1 MSKESMVVE
10 TEEGT
15 VKILL
20 KNSVKCLVCGT
31 VLDSNYRHDYKMCGC
46 ENKTFVDGGLSYQR
60 TCGVDLDLIEDLSV
74 RKEISK
80 EEYQKLVDK
89 RNEDMYV
96 GILKYYSALEVKE
109 K

>member
-1 MSKESMVVE
+1 MKNMVDE

-15 VKILL
+15 VTILL
-20 KNSVKCLVCGT
+20 KNSVKCLGCNV

-46 ENKTFVDGGLSYQR
+46 ENKTSVDGGLSYQR
-60 TCGVDLDLIEDLSV
+60 TSGVDLGLIEDLSV

-80 EEYQKLVDK
+80 SEYQKLVDK

-96 GILKYYSALEVKE
+96 GILKYYSAL
-109 K
+109 